1 MHECLIC
8 LETIQNGVLRSDCCG
23 KYHSECLELWYQEK
37 KMPMCPICHKSYN
50 GGSVTIIIHTGRP
63 SSSHP
68 LPPPYRICLGSIAIG
83 SFATGVTL
91 MILKLGGVI

>member
-23 KYHSECLELWYQEK
+23 KYHSECLELWYLEK
-37 KMPMCPICHKSYN
+37 KMPICPICRKSCN
-50 GGSVTIIIHTGRP
+50 GGGSVTIIIHTGRP
-63 SSSHP
+63 SSPP

-83 SFATGVTL
+83 SFTTGIAL
-91 MILKLGGVI
+91 MILKLTAVI